1 MTLDK
6 KRVGW
11 RDLLNRLQLAGI
23 LPELNVEKIEQSQEV
38 IKSQLNIDKTFRL
51 KEIYIKSPTLLTQE
65 KIQLDER
72 FDCLLNEFS
81 FEMEDIEKRLG
92 EYMRLYL

>member
-1 MTLDK
+1 M
-6 KRVGW
+6 
-11 RDLLNRLQLAGI
+11 
-23 LPELNVEKIEQSQEV
+23 EKIEQSQEV

-51 KEIYIKSPTLLTQE
+51 KEIYTKSPTLLTQE

-81 FEMEDIEKRLG
+81 FQMGDIEKRLG
-92 EYMRLYL
+92 KSLSVTKMPDHRFTNDKNPDP

>member
-1 MTLDK
+1 M
-6 KRVGW
+6 
-11 RDLLNRLQLAGI
+11 AGI

-38 IKSQLNIDKTFRL
+38 LKSQLNIDKTFRL
-51 KEIYIKSPTLLTQE
+51 KEIYTKSPTLLTQE

-81 FEMEDIEKRLG
+81 FKMADIEKRLG
-92 EYMRLYL
+92 KYMRLYL

>member
-1 MTLDK
+1 M
-6 KRVGW
+6 
-11 RDLLNRLQLAGI
+11 QLAGI

-51 KEIYIKSPTLLTQE
+51 KEIYTKSPTLLTQE

-81 FEMEDIEKRLG
+81 FKMGDIEKRLG
-92 EYMRLYL
+92 K

>member
-1 MTLDK
+1 MNK
-6 KRVGW
+6 V
-11 RDLLNRLQLAGI
+11 QLAGI

-38 IKSQLNIDKTFRL
+38 IRLKLNIDKTFRL
-51 KEIYIKSPTLLTQE
+51 KEIYTKSPTLLTQE

-81 FEMEDIEKRLG
+81 FQMEDIEKRSG
-92 EYMRLYL
+92 QYHFRE